1 MKKKEKIQVSPQEAE
16 QKIRELR
23 KEIMKQHAQIALG
36 TSPKSSGQLR
46 QSKKTIARLL
56 TSVRMQQG
64 GTKRNE

>member
-1 MKKKEKIQVSPQEAE
+1 MKKKENTQVTQAEAE

-56 TSVRMQQG
+56 TSVRMQKG
-64 GTKRNE
+64 GNKSNE